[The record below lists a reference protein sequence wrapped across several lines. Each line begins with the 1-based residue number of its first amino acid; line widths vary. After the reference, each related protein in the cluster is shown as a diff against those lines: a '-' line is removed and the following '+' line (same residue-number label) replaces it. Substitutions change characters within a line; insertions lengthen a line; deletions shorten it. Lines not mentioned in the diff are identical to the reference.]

1 MEISTNILNV
11 EQVEMLIK
19 KYAPHE
25 LYYFAA
31 YHHSSQETPPSDSVV
46 FKRSTEIH
54 VDGYFNIL
62 QAIVKYSPN
71 TKICYASSCLI
82 FEGTDTQE
90 QNEETLPVPNSPYAI
105 TKLEGMYI

>member
-1 MEISTNILNV
+1 METSTNILNI
-11 EQVEMLIK
+11 EQVEVLIK
-19 KYAPHE
+19 KYMPHE

-31 YHHSSQETPPSDSVV
+31 YNHSSQEVLPSDSIV

-62 QAIVKYSPN
+62 QAIVKYSSN

-82 FEGTDTQE
+82 FEGTSTQE
-90 QNEETLPVPNSPYAI
+90 QNEETLPVPHSPYAI
-105 TKLEGMYI
+105 TKLEGMYV